1 MPKSMNLGMDF
12 QGRLARLIWI
22 ILAVGYLLLWLASLP
37 NYYER
42 VSTLTIEPFRLGER
56 TIYNNEMAQTEANQ
70 RGITVQANTI
80 YNIAYD
86 IIRVLIFYGIAGIIL
101 WRTANGFGWFT
112 AFVLML
118 FATTVMP
125 GAIGVAPPF
134 PGAIFAIEIPAYLV
148 WPVWLAW
155 IALFPN
161 GHITPRRAFLPF
173 SVIVALFMALQVA
186 NVMAVMGI
194 LPPQIDTFS
203 ASLGGY
209 VMLPLFGF
217 VLFSQIY
224 RYRRVFTFVERQ
236 QTKWFLFGLG
246 LFFTGTVLSLL
257 IPDVSRAS
265 YFLQD
270 FFNVLFLF
278 FPITVAI
285 AILRYQLFD
294 IDQIIRRTLQY
305 SVLTG
310 LLGLV
315 YFGSVVLLQ
324 GILGQTTGE
333 RSPLVLVL
341 STLLIAGLFA
351 PLRGRIQTIIDRR
364 FYRQKYDA
372 AKVLADFA
380 RTARDETDIN
390 QLTGRLVEVVQETLQ
405 PEQVSLWLKPTE
417 KKKPGNL

>member
-1 MPKSMNLGMDF
+1 MPKSMNLGIGF
-12 QGRLARLIWI
+12 QGRLTRLIWI
-22 ILAVGYLLLWLASLP
+22 ILALGYLLLWLASLP

-42 VSTLTIEPFRLGER
+42 VSTLTIEPFKLGER

-70 RGITVQANTI
+70 RGITVQANVI
-80 YNIAYD
+80 YNIAND

-118 FATTVMP
+118 FATTVMA

-161 GHITPRRAFLPF
+161 GHTTPRRAFLPF
-173 SVIVALFMALQVA
+173 SVIVALFIALQVA

-203 ASLGGY
+203 ASLGVY
-209 VMLPLFGF
+209 VILPLFGF
-217 VLFSQIY
+217 ILFSQIY

-246 LFFTGTVLSLL
+246 VFFTATVLGLL
-257 IPDVSRAS
+257 IPDASRAS

-305 SVLTG
+305 SLLTG

-315 YFGSVVLLQ
+315 YFGSVVFLQ
-324 GILGQTTGE
+324 AILGQTTGE

-351 PLRGRIQTIIDRR
+351 PLRRRIQNLVDRR

-372 AKVLADFA
+372 QQVLSQFA
-380 RTARDETDIN
+380 QTCRDETDMDA
-390 QLTGRLVEVVQETLQ
+390 LTAELVRVVRETMQ
-405 PEQVSLWLKPTE
+405 PETVSVWLKETRR
-417 KKKPGNL
+417 